1 MLRVHAMRLGAA
13 GVIAAALAASAPR
26 LLAQTTAPA
35 RPPSPT
41 QAASQRELD
50 RELSLQGLNGI
61 RPGAKNGD
69 PTSPY
74 ATNYDEAKANP
85 EPLPDPLAEADGK
98 RAATAREWLDVRRP
112 QIVAA
117 MEDELYGK
125 RPANLPQVTW
135 TLGRERRTDD
145 YGVPAVE
152 KVLYGN
158 LDNSGDPN
166 IEVHIEAVLVTPAAA
181 VDAGRKTPAVI
192 SINWINPPPGFPKEN
207 PSADYRNLILK
218 RGWSVVVYDPTTV
231 QADNGAGLTS
241 GVIGLVNKGKP
252 RKVEDWGALSAWAW
266 GASKVVDMLE
276 ANPNIDGSRIAIFGH
291 SRYGKAALVAMAYDE
306 RIKAGFISS
315 SGAGGAAPY
324 RRHWGEQVENV
335 AAANEYHWMGAH
347 FLRYASGA
355 RTAKDLTIDANAVIA
370 LAAPRAVFIGAGRAT
385 ADGDGWVDP
394 RGMFLAEA
402 SAGEAWA
409 LLGQR
414 PIDKTQPPPL
424 TLSDSGAMAY
434 REHDQGH
441 TPGPNWPYFL
451 DFAGRAFENGNG

>member
-1 MLRVHAMRLGAA
+1 MLRANAMRWTAA
-13 GVIAAALAASAPR
+13 VVMTTAVTVSAPG
-26 LLAQTTAPA
+26 LLAQT

-41 QAASQRELD
+41 QIASQKELD
-50 RELSLQGLNGI
+50 RELEVQGLQGI

-85 EPLPDPLAEADGK
+85 VPLPDPLALPGGGRVTGADDWWK
-98 RAATAREWLDVRRP
+98 VRRP
-112 QIVAA
+112 QIVRA
-117 MEDELYGK
+117 MEDELYGH
-125 RPANLPQVTW
+125 RPANPPQVVW
-135 TLGRERRTDD
+135 TLGQERHTDE

-152 KVLYGN
+152 KTLYGH
-158 LDNSGDPN
+158 LDNSAAPK
-166 IEVHIEAVLVTPAAA
+166 IEVHIKAVLVTPDSAA
-181 VDAGRKTPAVI
+181 GKRTPAVI
-192 SINWINPPPGFPKEN
+192 SINWINPPPGFPEESPN
-207 PSADYRNLILK
+207 TDYRNLILK
-218 RGWSVVVYDPTTV
+218 RGWSFVVYDPTTV

-252 RKVEDWGALSAWAW
+252 RKPGDWGALSAWAW

-276 ANPNIDGSRIAIFGH
+276 ANSNIDASRIAIFGH
-291 SRYGKAALVAMAYDE
+291 SRYGKASLVAMAYDP

-335 AAANEYHWMGAH
+335 AAANEYHWMGAR
-347 FLRYASGA
+347 FLRYASG
-355 RTAKDLTIDANAVIA
+355 RTTAKDLSIDSNAVIA
-370 LAAPRAVFIGAGRAT
+370 LAAPRAVFVGAGRAT

-402 SAGEAWA
+402 SAGDVWA
-409 LLGQR
+409 LLGEH
-414 PIDKTQPPPL
+414 PLTKTQPAPMA
-424 TLSDSGAMAY
+424 LSDSGPLAY
-434 REHDQGH
+434 RQHDQGH

-451 DFAGRAFENGNG
+451 DFADKAFGKAG